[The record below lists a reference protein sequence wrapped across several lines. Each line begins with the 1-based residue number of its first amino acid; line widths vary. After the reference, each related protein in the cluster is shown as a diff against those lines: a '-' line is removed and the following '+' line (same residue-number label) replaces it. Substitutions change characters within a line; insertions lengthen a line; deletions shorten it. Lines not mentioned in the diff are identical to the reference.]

1 MKLNTVSAVTKSCLK
16 DFLLMRETLQ
26 QHHFAEFHVAV
37 DEYCYEYLHENFLNV
52 KCFKL
57 IKTEGADH
65 VSPDK
70 QQRKDFI
77 DIIKAKFEVAKEVL
91 KENNF
96 IFWCDID
103 HIFFNPLDEKIL
115 ESVNQKRIDAA
126 LTPHHSDGFADEK
139 TVGYYNCGFV
149 LISNP
154 DFLNTWS
161 DLFDKH
167 EELGVYFEQKPL
179 ELTTQFYSTIT
190 LPINY
195 NLGWWKFLG
204 PNGQKRW
211 DSVRL
216 AQNSLTIFD
225 LPLINFH
232 FHFFK
237 DNNHS
242 FDQGAFKNAV
252 SDVFQRRGAKGD
264 NLISYFIERLQNE
277 NI

>member
-1 MKLNTVSAVTKSCLK
+1 MIHTVSAVTKNCLK

-26 QHHFAEFHVAV
+26 QHHDPEFYVAV
-37 DEYCYEYLHENFLNV
+37 DDYCYDYLHQNFKNV

-77 DIIKAKFEVAKEVL
+77 DIIKAKFIVAKEVL
-91 KENNF
+91 SKNNF
-96 IFWCDID
+96 IFWCDVD
-103 HIFFNPLDEKIL
+103 HIFFNRLDKKTLQLLGEK
-115 ESVNQKRIDAA
+115 KIDAA

-149 LISNP
+149 LISNLN
-154 DFLNTWS
+154 FLNTWS

-179 ELTTQFYSTIT
+179 ELTTQFYNVMT
-190 LPINY
+190 LSINY

-204 PNGQKRW
+204 PNGQHRW

-216 AQNSLTIFD
+216 GPDKLTIFE

-237 DNNHS
+237 DNKHS
-242 FDQGAFKNAV
+242 FDQEAFRNAV
-252 SDVFQRRGAKGD
+252 RDVFQKRGSTGD
-264 NLISYFIERLQNE
+264 ELISYFIERLGNE
-277 NI
+277 DI